1 MGLRRPDKPCAA
13 AKESMHD
20 THIALPAPVADPDCS
35 AVAAVRALQTRA
47 ERDKTRRFFLDGI
60 RFVSQAVQSRT
71 PLDLVVFAP
80 KLLAGTFARALLR
93 ELRRADVPVLSVTPA
108 VYRSL
113 SLADAPQ
120 GLGAVA
126 QQQWTPLAEAKPT
139 RGLCWLALDT
149 IQSAGNL
156 GTILRTADAVGAAGL
171 LVIGDAI
178 DPFDPACARAAMG
191 ALTAHSLVR
200 TTWEEFEKWKR
211 RTGARLVGTSPQA
224 ARDYRALAY
233 ARGTILWLG
242 GERKGLTQQQQ
253 AACDVVVKIPMVG
266 RSDSLNVAIAAS
278 VLLYEVFG
286 QRRKVRP

>member
-1 MGLRRPDKPCAA
+1 
-13 AKESMHD
+13 MHD
-20 THIALPAPVADPDCS
+20 RYSLGSAPVADLDCP

-60 RFVSQAVQSRT
+60 RFVSQAAQSCT
-71 PLDLVVFAP
+71 PLDLIVFAP
-80 KLLAGTFARALLR
+80 KLLAGTFARSLLR
-93 ELRRADVPVLSVTPA
+93 ELQTGGLPIVSVTPA
-108 VYRSL
+108 VYKSL
-113 SLADAPQ
+113 SLAEAPQ
-120 GLGAVA
+120 GLGVVA

-211 RTGARLVGTSPQA
+211 RTGAQLIGASPHA
-224 ARDYRALAY
+224 KRDYRQIAY
-233 ARGTILWLG
+233 PRGTVLWLG
-242 GERKGLTQQQQ
+242 GERKGLTDAQQ
-253 AACDVVVKIPMVG
+253 AACDVTVKIPMVG